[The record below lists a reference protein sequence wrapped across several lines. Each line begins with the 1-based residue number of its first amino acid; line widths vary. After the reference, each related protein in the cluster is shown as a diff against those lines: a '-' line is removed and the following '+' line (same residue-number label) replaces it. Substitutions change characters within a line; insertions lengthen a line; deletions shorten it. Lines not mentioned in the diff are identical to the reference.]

1 MSSESEGRPEP
12 RPELSPELKPE
23 ANAQAHSEPN
33 PGPNPE
39 SHPESHPEPGQGA
52 EQPPARLLRVGRI
65 MHGTIAEGPDRRTA
79 LWVQGCTIRCRG
91 CINPELFAPRGG
103 TMMSPDQIVSG
114 ALEAGDEGIT
124 LLGGEPLDQAEALGE
139 LAAVA
144 QAAGLG
150 IICFTG
156 YSYEDIA
163 SRPEAAQLMAHT
175 DLLVDGPYDQNRP
188 EQERTLVG
196 SENQRFLHFSQR
208 YAEVLPAQRAAR
220 GNRVE
225 LRIAADGTVEMA
237 GFLTD
242 DGVKAWAQDLGA
254 VRRKRA

>member
-1 MSSESEGRPEP
+1 
-12 RPELSPELKPE
+12 
-23 ANAQAHSEPN
+23 
-33 PGPNPE
+33 
-39 SHPESHPEPGQGA
+39 
-52 EQPPARLLRVGRI
+52 

-103 TMMSPDQIVSG
+103 TMMSPEQIVSG

-139 LAAVA
+139 LAAAA
-144 QAAGLG
+144 QEAGLG

-163 SRPEAAQLMAHT
+163 SRPEAAQLLSHT